1 MKPIKISQLSVY
13 PVKSA
18 NGNAVSTMWLD
29 GMGPKWDRRWMVVDA
44 NFRFTTQRKFAQMC
58 HIKTKLSGDS
68 LSLSAP
74 GAGSITLD
82 DPSTGDHDVVVWRDT
97 VQAQDCGDA
106 AAQWLSDYLG
116 RSCRL
121 VFMADETRRLV
132 NPEHAKKSEI
142 VSFADGYP
150 ILIVSSESLDL
161 LNSKLDNDVLMDR
174 FRPNIVV
181 TGCAPHAEDQWKRIK
196 IGQIEM
202 SLVSACSRCIMPSI
216 DQQTGNKN
224 QKVLDALQEYRRCDR
239 EIYFGMNAI
248 HHSVGEIK
256 LGDQLTILE

>member
-1 MKPIKISQLSVY
+1 MKSIKTSQLSVY

-18 NGNAVSTMWLD
+18 NGNAVATMWLD
-29 GMGPKWDRRWMVVDA
+29 AMGPKWDRRWMVVDA
-44 NFRFTTQRKFAQMC
+44 NYRFITQRKFAQMC
-58 HIKTKLSGDS
+58 HIKTKLSGDN
-68 LSLSAP
+68 LTLSAP

-82 DPSTGDHDVVVWRDT
+82 DPSAMAHDVVVWGDT
-97 VQAQDCGDA
+97 VQAQDCGDV

-121 VFMADETRRLV
+121 VFMADETRRFV
-132 NPEHAKKSEI
+132 NPEHAKNREI
-142 VSFADGYP
+142 VSFSDGYP
-150 ILIVSSESLDL
+150 ILIVSSESLEL
-161 LNSKLDNDVLMDR
+161 LNSKLDNDVQMDR

-196 IGQIEM
+196 IGEIEM

-216 DQQTGNKN
+216 DQQTGDKN
-224 QKVLDALQEYRRCDR
+224 QKVLDALQAYRRCDR

-248 HHSVGEIK
+248 HHSVGKIK